1 MAESPARPWMNLHQ
15 GDGMT
20 TREERLKKVYDPK
33 DTGELM
39 EIYDEWSD
47 TYDRDLEKY
56 DYVGHL
62 NCASQMAAHNPD
74 RGEPVLDAGCGT
86 GLVGEELQS
95 KGFAVLD
102 ALDLCDGMLEKAGDK
117 GVYRS
122 RIRADLS
129 KRLNIADNAY
139 GGVTCAG
146 TFTLGHVGPEA
157 FAELARVTRPG
168 GVVCFTIREGA
179 YEKYDYRAEMLRLEN
194 EGVWEQIEMRDED
207 YYTDEVRA
215 KYCAYRVL

>member
-1 MAESPARPWMNLHQ
+1 MS
-15 GDGMT
+15 T
-20 TREERLKKVYDPK
+20 KEERLKKVYDPK

-39 EIYDEWSD
+39 DIYSEWAD
-47 TYDRDLEKY
+47 TYDKDLAKY
-56 DYVGHL
+56 EYVGHL
-62 NCASQMAAHNPD
+62 NCAEQMAAHNTHPA
-74 RGEPVLDAGCGT
+74 EPLLDAGCGT
-86 GLVGEELQS
+86 GLVGEELKG
-95 KGFAVLD
+95 KGFEVMD
-102 ALDLCDGMLEKAGDK
+102 ALDLCDGMLEKAGEK
-117 GVYRS
+117 GVYRQ

-129 KRLNIADNAY
+129 KRLDIADDTY

-157 FAELARVTRPG
+157 FKELARVTMPG

-194 EGVWEQIEMRDED
+194 ERIWEQIEMRDED